1 MYQLSL
7 TSNYYIWN
15 NYLENCPWAN
25 TKPSSR
31 IGNLTS
37 QLPTMFWILNSV
49 NFACENT
56 TKPVLFNQKIT
67 GPSLRVVTYLTP
79 VCLMGPWCCGWTCL
93 LLVSFNHKATSVLQ
107 VLMWRQQTGDSKLK
121 NTPELDPLEFYWL
134 NILWYK

>member
-1 MYQLSL
+1 MLVMLIVVKETIKQLNNYHLHL
-7 TSNYYIWN
+7 TTIWN

-79 VCLMGPWCCGWTCL
+79 QTCMPNGPLMLWVNLSVIGIIQPQSNKCVT
-93 LLVSFNHKATSVLQ
+93 SFNVKATDR
-107 VLMWRQQTGDSKLK
+107 WLK
-121 NTPELDPLEFYWL
+121 T
-134 NILWYK
+134 

>member
-1 MYQLSL
+1 MLVMLIVVEETIKQCTNYHLHL
-7 TSNYYIWN
+7 TTIWN

-56 TKPVLFNQKIT
+56 TKPVLFNKKIT
-67 GPSLRVVTYLTP
+67 GPSLRVVTYLPVTP
-79 VCLMGPWCCGWTCL
+79 VCLMGPWCCL
-93 LLVSFNHKATSVLQ
+93 DVVLNLSVIVSFNHKATSVLQ
-107 VLMWRQQTGDSKLK
+107 VWFWFYLW
-121 NTPELDPLEFYWL
+121 LD
-134 NILWYK
+134 KK